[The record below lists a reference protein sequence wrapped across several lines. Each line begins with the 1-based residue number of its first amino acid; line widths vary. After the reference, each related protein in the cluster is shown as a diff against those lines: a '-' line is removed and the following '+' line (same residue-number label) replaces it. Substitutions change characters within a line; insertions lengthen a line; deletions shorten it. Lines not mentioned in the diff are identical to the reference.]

1 MEPIHLDVSSTL
13 RDRRF
18 LALLAIAL
26 LVTYVLPFPFVSS
39 SIQDYSRLKDVT
51 ERMAKEND
59 AIVCHN
65 VLDTNPDFFSSHGM
79 ECDEKYYRPNES
91 TVTVDGLRVYEDTYL
106 EYLKAREA
114 LKRDLPPLVL
124 FVIFV
129 FLATLGFGYAMID
142 LAVGLSTGNEK
153 GLKDS
158 LISGLRAV
166 PALAISAFLVF
177 VVLLLILILLAIP
190 IALLGLLGTILAGL
204 VASPALALVLPAY
217 YFTKNVWTVGEIWRV
232 VKKNTG
238 GYFALGIALV
248 VVDELMTLQYNLGL
262 GIWML
267 PLMILIGAVWYLL
280 NSLGALK
287 VYLDAKR
294 EEERNNGEKEE

>member
-204 VASPALALVLPAY
+204 VASPALALVVPAY
-217 YFTKNVWTVGEIWRV
+217 YFTKNVWTVGEIWHV
-232 VKKNTG
+232 VKNNTD
-238 GYFALGIALV
+238 GYFALGITLV
-248 VVDELMTLQYNLGL
+248 VVDGLATLQYNLDL

-267 PLMILIGAVWYLL
+267 PLMILIGAVWYPL

-287 VYLDAKR
+287 VYLDAER
-294 EEERNNGEKEE
+294 EEDRNNGEKEE

>member
-65 VLDTNPDFFSSHGM
+65 VLNTDPDFFSSHGM

-114 LKRDLPPLVL
+114 LKRDLPPLML
-124 FVIFV
+124 LGIFT
-129 FLATLGFGYAMID
+129 FLLMLGFGYAMIYF
-142 LAVGLSTGNEK
+142 AVGLSNGNGK
-153 GLKDS
+153 GLKDT
-158 LISGLRAV
+158 LISGFRAV
-166 PALAISAFLVF
+166 PALALSEILVF
-177 VVLLLILILLAIP
+177 AIVLLLLMLMIILMAF
-190 IALLGLLGTILAGL
+190 LGPLTIILAGF
-204 VASPALALVLPAY
+204 VTAPALALVVPAY
-217 YFTKNVWTVGEIWRV
+217 YFTKNVWTVGEIWHV
-232 VKKNTG
+232 VKNNTD

-248 VVDELMTLQYNLGL
+248 VVDGLATLQYNLDL

-267 PLMILIGAVWYLL
+267 PLMILIGAVWYPL

-287 VYLDAKR
+287 VYLDAER
-294 EEERNNGEKEE
+294 EEDRNNGEKEE

>member
-91 TVTVDGLRVYEDTYL
+91 IVAVDGLRVYEDTYL
-106 EYLKAREA
+106 EYIKAREA
-114 LKRDLPPLVL
+114 VSSC
-124 FVIFV
+124 
-129 FLATLGFGYAMID
+129 T
-142 LAVGLSTGNEK
+142 
-153 GLKDS
+153 
-158 LISGLRAV
+158 
-166 PALAISAFLVF
+166 
-177 VVLLLILILLAIP
+177 
-190 IALLGLLGTILAGL
+190 
-204 VASPALALVLPAY
+204 
-217 YFTKNVWTVGEIWRV
+217 YFCFKH
-232 VKKNTG
+232 
-238 GYFALGIALV
+238 
-248 VVDELMTLQYNLGL
+248 
-262 GIWML
+262 
-267 PLMILIGAVWYLL
+267 
-280 NSLGALK
+280 
-287 VYLDAKR
+287 
-294 EEERNNGEKEE
+294 